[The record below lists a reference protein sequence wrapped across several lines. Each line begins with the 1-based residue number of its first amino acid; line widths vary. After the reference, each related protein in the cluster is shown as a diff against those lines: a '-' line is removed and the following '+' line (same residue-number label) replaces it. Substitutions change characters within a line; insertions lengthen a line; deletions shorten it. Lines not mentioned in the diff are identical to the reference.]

1 MEDNLFMKI
10 IKNSYMELLVCSYQG
25 DRKDQQ
31 DAVFSSLVQD
41 KAVAIVADGMGG
53 LTDGK
58 CASNTAVRTLKELLD
73 TNPDK
78 NNMQEFYFN
87 AIKPVDSAVYATRK
101 GIHKSGTTLVSAT
114 IVGDRLDW
122 LSIGDSRLYLI
133 RDEDIMQL
141 TRDHTLKNYIERNKD
156 NPEIMASLG
165 NVDEMKLD
173 ALTSY
178 VGMDGVTFYDINT
191 RKCTV
196 RLGDYILL
204 TSDGLYKGVEDED
217 IVRTIKRHAN
227 MKDIGIDLLEQ
238 AKINGKGNQDNTS
251 FILVKYIK

>member
-1 MEDNLFMKI
+1 
-10 IKNSYMELLVCSYQG
+10 MELLVCSYQG

-31 DAVFSSLVQD
+31 DAVFSSLVQN

-53 LTDGK
+53 LNDGK
-58 CASNTAVRTLKELLD
+58 CASNTAVRTLKELFD

-78 NNMQEFYFN
+78 INMQEFYFN
-87 AIKPVDSAVYATRK
+87 AIKPVDAAVYATRH
-101 GIHKSGTTLVSAT
+101 GSHKSGTTLVSAT
-114 IVGDRLDW
+114 VVGDRLDW

-133 RDEDIMQL
+133 RDDGIMQL
-141 TRDHTLKNYIERNKD
+141 TRDHTLKNYIEKNKD

-165 NVDEMKLD
+165 EIDEMKLD

-196 RLGDYILL
+196 KSGDYILL
-204 TSDGLYKGVEDED
+204 TSDGLYKCVEDVD
-217 IVRTIKRHAN
+217 IAATIKKHDN
-227 MKDIGIDLLEQ
+227 MKDIGNDLLNQ
-238 AKINGKGNQDNTS
+238 AKINGEGNQDNTS
-251 FILVKYIK
+251 FILIRYI